1 MHGVVAVLHEHSV
14 ELAELHG
21 QSYASTRTQAIHVL
35 AAFFPRRHIGCA
47 AVAGK
52 DLAFFK
58 VDVDRMVPAR
68 AGILQSP
75 DFTRARCGRRG
86 NPAIVGLQQWCRHLS
101 LRPTDLYRSDR

>member
-21 QSYASTRTQAIHVL
+21 ESYASTRTQTIHVF

-47 AVAGK
+47 AIAGK
-52 DLAFFK
+52 NLTLFK
-58 VDVDRMVPAR
+58 VDVNRMIPSC

-75 DFTRARCGRRG
+75 DFTGARCGRRG
-86 NPAIVGLQQWCRHLS
+86 DPAIVSLQHGAAV
-101 LRPTDLYRSDR
+101 